1 MLIMVIGPDQYFLTA
16 VYLFTAV
23 IYLNNL
29 LISPSMFTFS
39 NPQITIA
46 TPADIPA
53 IVALLNSAYRGE
65 SSEQGWTTEAHLI
78 GGNVRTDET
87 SLQQVME
94 LPGSVLLKYLNTDQ
108 EISGCVNLQQ
118 KAAKLYL
125 GMFAVSPL
133 LQGFGIGKQLLK
145 AAEEYATQLN
155 IPAIFMQVITQ
166 RTELIDW
173 YKRYGYQE
181 TGERIPFKEDGL
193 TGKHLQP
200 LEFMVLEKNM

>member
-1 MLIMVIGPDQYFLTA
+1 M
-16 VYLFTAV
+16 
-23 IYLNNL
+23 
-29 LISPSMFTFS
+29 STFS
-39 NPQITIA
+39 NPKITVA

-94 LPGSVLLKYLNTDQ
+94 LPGSVLFKYLNTDQ

-118 KAAKLYL
+118 KAGKLYL